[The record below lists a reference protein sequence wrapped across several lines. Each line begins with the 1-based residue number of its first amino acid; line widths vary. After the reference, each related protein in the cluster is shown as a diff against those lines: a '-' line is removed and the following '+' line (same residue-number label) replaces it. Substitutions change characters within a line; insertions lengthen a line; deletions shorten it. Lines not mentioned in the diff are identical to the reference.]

1 MGYVEMVKW
10 DRETMKPYILY
21 IDEDGEMQKEN
32 AKQCDVCYEQRRE
45 SKIMT
50 VFIGSSDD
58 WVEVCD
64 KCRVHK

>member
-45 SKIMT
+45 SMIMT
-50 VFIGSSDD
+50 VFIGGSDD

-64 KCRVHK
+64 KCRVHR